1 MIPSEGIRAL
11 ELRRTK
17 LVDIYLYML
26 AAALTIAGLALI
38 VMDRRDRRAQ
48 LLSERETKNS
58 EGKKE
63 RGCPDGH

>member
-17 LVDIYLYML
+17 LVDVYLYML

-38 VMDRRDRRAQ
+38 VMDRLDRRAQ
-48 LLSERETKNS
+48 LLSEQETKKF

>member
-11 ELRRTK
+11 ELRRKT
-17 LVDIYLYML
+17 LVDVYLYML
-26 AAALTIAGLALI
+26 AAALTFVGLALI
-38 VMDRRDRRAQ
+38 VTDRLDRRAQ
-48 LLSERETKNS
+48 SLSERNS